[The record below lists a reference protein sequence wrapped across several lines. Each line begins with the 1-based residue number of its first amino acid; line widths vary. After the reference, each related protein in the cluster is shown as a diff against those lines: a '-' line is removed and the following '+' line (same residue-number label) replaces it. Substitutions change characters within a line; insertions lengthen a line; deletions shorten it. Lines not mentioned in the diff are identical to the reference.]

1 MTDAKDEPD
10 RDLPYGGDAANAEE
24 DAREIAQ
31 LLSGALPGGYG
42 VRLRVTE
49 TPLPDGVLPDH
60 SRRSSSGR
68 AFRAELEM
76 YRRQGDAVFR
86 LVVPIAGGGWCL
98 DREDAC
104 AGLLREFG
112 SMRRVR
118 YRNSGA
124 GLTVCFPAAG
134 TPEELGLRLAVEG
147 CSTEGENALSL

>member
-1 MTDAKDEPD
+1 MS
-10 RDLPYGGDAANAEE
+10 AEE
-24 DAREIAQ
+24 NAREIAR
-31 LLSGALPGGYG
+31 LLSGALPGGYE

-49 TPLPDGVLPDH
+49 TPLPDDNWRP
-60 SRRSSSGR
+60 RPGR

-98 DREDAC
+98 VREDAC

-124 GLTVCFPAAG
+124 GLTVCFPTAES
-134 TPEELGLRLAVEG
+134 PEELELLLAVEG
-147 CSTEGENALSL
+147 CSAEGENGLSRPA